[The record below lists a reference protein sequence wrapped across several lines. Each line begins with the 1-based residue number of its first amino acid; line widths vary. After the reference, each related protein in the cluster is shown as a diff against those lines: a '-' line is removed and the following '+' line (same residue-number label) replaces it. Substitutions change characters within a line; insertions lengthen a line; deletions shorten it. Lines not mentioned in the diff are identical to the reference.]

1 MAMLLLFLPLA
12 YEVWIETHARIIHKH
27 MAIYFTDVH
36 FRDLAGENIS
46 DCSFE
51 AWAQRAAA
59 PSRNKWEK
67 ASRRAGT
74 LNRADRRRAVEQ
86 SVRANR
92 HAASSLTPRTV
103 PPTREAFCMK
113 RPRFNESSAKREMP
127 VNAYASLPSAG
138 LHRDAR
144 ANPRYQI
151 YEWSRIENYPV
162 SLGSRLRG
170 AP

>member
-1 MAMLLLFLPLA
+1 MCSRGDCQSAQCCWPILT
-12 YEVWIETHARIIHKH
+12 VARLNYSPTRIQELR
-27 MAIYFTDVH
+27 AVT
-36 FRDLAGENIS
+36 S
-46 DCSFE
+46 
-51 AWAQRAAA
+51 WAQRAAA